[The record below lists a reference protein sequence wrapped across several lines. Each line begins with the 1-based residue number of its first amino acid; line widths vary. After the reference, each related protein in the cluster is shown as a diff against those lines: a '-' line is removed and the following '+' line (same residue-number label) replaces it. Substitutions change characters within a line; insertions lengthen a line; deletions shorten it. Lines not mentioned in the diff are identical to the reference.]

1 MSNLLSKSPKN
12 NTVTYFHTDNE
23 LVNMGIEESAI
34 IHIMERLTDLYSN
47 PLEAAIRETVS
58 NAIDATIESDEI
70 NPVKIT
76 IDYFSSSIS
85 ISDNGTGMSYEELK
99 NIYAMYGASTKK
111 ENFNALGSY
120 GIGENNCYYYKN

>member
-58 NAIDATIESDEI
+58 NAIDATIESGEI

-85 ISDNGTGMSYEELK
+85 ISDNGTGMSYE
-99 NIYAMYGASTKK
+99 
-111 ENFNALGSY
+111 
-120 GIGENNCYYYKN
+120 